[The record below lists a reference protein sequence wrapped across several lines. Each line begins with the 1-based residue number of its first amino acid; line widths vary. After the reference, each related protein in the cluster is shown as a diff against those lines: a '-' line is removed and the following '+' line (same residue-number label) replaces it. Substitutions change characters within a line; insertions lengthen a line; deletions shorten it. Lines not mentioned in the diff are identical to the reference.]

1 MVLPLLRTRTMWTR
15 NTASV
20 WKRTATTAVLS
31 SNFDTTNSVLWGTA
45 AIAATVAISAM
56 NDENSKTKCS
66 GIAAVVG
73 SGSYDARHFLLEGLD
88 ILKARGCDSAGL
100 VTVSEDHTMNI
111 TKYGSGDAALSPEQ
125 VIALVRQHSHA
136 AKGPVGMAHTRWATH
151 GARSDQNAHPIRSGK
166 IAVVHNGVLHNAR
179 VLRKQLQG
187 YGHVFE
193 TETDTEVM
201 AKLIDYYYQKLQK
214 QSESSSTHLLKAATE
229 KALRKCDGTWGL
241 VVMCQDV
248 PDELVVAAHGSPLV
262 IGMTSTGGAEVSS
275 STRSQPVTY
284 VASEINAF
292 RRFTQTFV
300 DLKDGEVGVIQA
312 SGPIL
317 ESWSSLRVEAL
328 NDSQQ
333 DDDFQANTIPEP
345 YPDWTLKE
353 IYEQPEAIGRAL
365 GFGGRLSGTGRILL
379 GGMDAHRDQ
388 WKHVKHLILSGVS
401 SSLHAARYG
410 ELLMK
415 QIAALNTVRALDAVD
430 TDYHDFPHDVP
441 AHTMGCCVV
450 SESGERKEAL
460 RVSDLALTRMGV
472 PCMSVT
478 NSVGS
483 TLARTTKVGVYC
495 HAGRER
501 SAVSTKSF
509 VSEVTSLALLAL
521 WFRQTKEEEN
531 ASIKSRLATLDVEAL
546 KESLLRLPMA
556 FGMALK
562 THEQCKELA
571 AALEFTDTCFVLGKG
586 FAEPVAREG
595 AFKFQELASLHAE
608 GLSASSFKHASLAL
622 VEPPIMYRQ
631 RLKTRMVQGKRKKT
645 ERMKTTKKKNVA
657 GTPVVLILLDDQH
670 RQSVRNTGMEIK
682 SRGGQVIVITDKPEL
697 AAGLD
702 DNPIVIPSNGPLTAL
717 GAVVPLQLLAYELAK
732 VRGINPDS
740 PRHMSKE
747 L

>member
-1 MVLPLLRTRTMWTR
+1 
-15 NTASV
+15 
-20 WKRTATTAVLS
+20 
-31 SNFDTTNSVLWGTA
+31 
-45 AIAATVAISAM
+45 
-56 NDENSKTKCS
+56 
-66 GIAAVVG
+66 
-73 SGSYDARHFLLEGLD
+73 
-88 ILKARGCDSAGL
+88 
-100 VTVSEDHTMNI
+100 
-111 TKYGSGDAALSPEQ
+111 LSPEQ
-125 VIALVRQHSHA
+125 VIALVQQHSQA

-179 VLRKQLQG
+179 LLRKQLQG

-214 QSESSSTHLLKAATE
+214 RDDTSSMHLLKAATE

-262 IGMTSTGGAEVSS
+262 IGMTSTGGAELSS

-284 VASEINAF
+284 VASEINVF

-328 NDSQQ
+328 DDSQQ

-365 GFGGRLSGTGRILL
+365 GFGGRLSGTGKILL

-430 TDYHDFPHDVP
+430 TDYRDFPHDVP

-521 WFRQTKEEEN
+521 WFRQTKEEED

-562 THEQCKELA
+562 THEQCKDLA

-608 GLSASSFKHASLAL
+608 GLSASSFKHASSAL

-732 VRGINPDS
+732 VRYV
-740 PRHMSKE
+740 
-747 L
+747 

>member
-1 MVLPLLRTRTMWTR
+1 M
-15 NTASV
+15 
-20 WKRTATTAVLS
+20 
-31 SNFDTTNSVLWGTA
+31 
-45 AIAATVAISAM
+45 
-56 NDENSKTKCS
+56 
-66 GIAAVVG
+66 
-73 SGSYDARHFLLEGLD
+73 LE
-88 ILKARGCDSAGL
+88 L
-100 VTVSEDHTMNI
+100 VQQHSQ
-111 TKYGSGDAALSPEQ
+111 AAL
-125 VIALVRQHSHA
+125 
-136 AKGPVGMAHTRWATH
+136 GPVGMAHTRWATH
-151 GARSDQNAHPIRSGK
+151 GARSDQNAHPIRSGR
-166 IAVVHNGVLHNAR
+166 IVVVHNGVLHNAR
-179 VLRKQLQG
+179 LLRKQLQG

-214 QSESSSTHLLKAATE
+214 KQQQQNEITATSDTTTHLLKTATE

-241 VVMCQDV
+241 VVMSQDE

-262 IGMTSTGGAEVSS
+262 IGMTSTGGAELS
-275 STRSQPVTY
+275 STSSMPVTFI
-284 VASEINAF
+284 ASEINVF

-300 DLKDGEVGVIQA
+300 DLKDGEVGVVKA
-312 SGPIL
+312 TGPIL
-317 ESWSSLRVEAL
+317 DSWSSLRVEAL
-328 NDSQQ
+328 EDNSHLSEEEDN
-333 DDDFQANTIPEP
+333 DFQANTIPEP

-365 GFGGRLSGTGRILL
+365 GFGGRLSGTGKVLL
-379 GGMDAHRDQ
+379 GGMDAHREQ

-415 QIAALNTVRALDAVD
+415 QISALNTVRALDAVD

-441 AHTMGCCVV
+441 AHTMACCVV

-460 RVSDLALTRMGV
+460 RVSDLALARMGV

-483 TLARTTKVGVYC
+483 TLARATKVGVYC

-521 WFRQTKEEEN
+521 WFRQTKEEEDT
-531 ASIKSRLATLDVEAL
+531 SVVSRLATLDVEAL

-562 THEQCKELA
+562 THEQCKDLA
-571 AALEFTDTCFVLGKG
+571 AALEYTDTCFVLGKG

-622 VEPPIMYRQ
+622 IEPPVMYRQ
-631 RLKTRMVQGKRKKT
+631 RLKTRMVQGQRKRT

-702 DNPIVIPSNGPLTAL
+702 ENPIVIPSNGPLTAL

-732 VRGINPDS
+732 VR
-740 PRHMSKE
+740 
-747 L
+747 